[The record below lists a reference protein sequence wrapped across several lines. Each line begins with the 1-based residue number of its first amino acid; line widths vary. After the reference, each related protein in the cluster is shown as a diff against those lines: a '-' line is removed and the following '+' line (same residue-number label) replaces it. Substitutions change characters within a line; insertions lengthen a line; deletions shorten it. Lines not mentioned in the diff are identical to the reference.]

1 MLRTRPTLV
10 GSPAGDVVMSR
21 VSKGFW
27 LSDHRGDAGERF
39 ATCETV
45 FVAGRGLDPGA
56 SYDFELVDAR
66 GHGKPELLARYAVDR
81 HGVLP
86 TSVLLPRFGLAR
98 GEGLSRR
105 TLTEMLTAH
114 AEREYVVRAAH
125 CGNRQLARHDL
136 RLILTSP
143 GDAPRLFSCDSEGRL
158 QSGLEQGRGHVA
170 VALHRFPAGCVRVFV
185 VPRQFGWRVG
195 DPIERVRIGDVSS
208 VRTIDHDGSP
218 WRLVTL
224 ARGTDLAPGSY
235 QFIARAFRPGWW
247 DAEEPTLLESDVVSD
262 HRFAS
267 LVVRWP
273 FRGRFD
279 FDNGVVLTPEIAGRP
294 LAHRPYFRFINNF
307 PKGTDVYA
315 ALDPDALPAGLV
327 SQRAAIYVIRHKS
340 AAEWAAGNALDDISG
355 PGMTAAPK
363 IVPIVP
369 GCVNW
374 NETLVWPNP
383 QTPGRY
389 DIAIDFGN
397 NAALPADFVT
407 DGTLDAPLDM
417 IDGYVR
423 VGFYITEDP
432 SLPGPYAG
440 KIGQHDY
447 ALGTIQ
453 VPSTDTGPTPTDS
466 LPLTATIRYPAQSA
480 GIDAAC
486 AVGAFPL
493 VVLMHGNSGYD
504 TSYLGYNYLLDHL
517 ASHGFIAMSIYAP
530 VGVMI
535 ETRARAIL
543 AHLATMA
550 TNNSSP
556 GLFHGHVDLANIG
569 IGGHSRGGEAVVRAA
584 RINTAEGL
592 GWSLKAGVSIAPTDY
607 HHYGDPGIPLVVI
620 YGAND
625 GDVAGTWPDRTCFNI
640 YDEAGRPRSFVFVY
654 GATHDQFNT
663 VWAPTFLT
671 VESDIAPGDVAN
683 LISLSDHENVA
694 KGYVTALMQAR
705 LQGRIEQLEYF
716 STSLRPS
723 LTAGLRIHTSHQ
735 EPGSRLLDDFE
746 QTPHDA
752 NFNSMGGAV
761 SALSLSGEAE
771 GALRTLDI
779 HSPHVTS
786 GGKLAWQSSAAVYLS
801 NVPST
806 ARDLSAFSVL
816 GFRVT
821 QTYASAL
828 NPPNQAQDLFVRLTD
843 GGGKSRA
850 IRASTFT
857 DIPYPYL
864 RGHAD
869 LIKSALKSVRIPL
882 ASYVIANLGAQDVD
896 LTNVQSISFEF
907 SAASSGEI
915 EIDDIEFSA

>member
-1 MLRTRPTLV
+1 V
-10 GSPAGDVVMSR
+10 ASE
-21 VSKGFW
+21 FW
-27 LSDHRGDAGERF
+27 LCDHAGAARDRF
-39 ATCETV
+39 NIGETV
-45 FVAGRGLDPGA
+45 FVAGRGLEPGA
-56 SYDFELVDAR
+56 GYDFALTAEGGRA
-66 GHGKPELLARYAVDR
+66 ELLARYAADR

-86 TSVLLPRFGLAR
+86 ASTLAPYFGLAPRR
-98 GEGLSRR
+98 GGPHRPLAEALAEETEQPWAVRVTPAGDRKGR
-105 TLTEMLTAH
+105 PETLRFTL
-114 AEREYVVRAAH
+114 AAD
-125 CGNRQLARHDL
+125 R
-136 RLILTSP
+136 
-143 GDAPRLFSCDSEGRL
+143 APRLFSCDADGRL
-158 QSGLEQGRGHVA
+158 QSGLEHGKGE
-170 VALHRFPAGCVRVFV
+170 VALALAGFARGCVRVFI
-185 VPRQFGWRVG
+185 VPRQFGWRPG
-195 DPIERVRIGDVSS
+195 DPIAPARLREGRAA
-208 VRTIDHDGSP
+208 VRTFEHDGQAF
-218 WRLVTL
+218 RIVEL
-224 ARGTDLAPGSY
+224 ARAGELEPGSY
-235 QFIARAFRPGWW
+235 QFIARAFRPGWHAADEPVLLAEDIVA
-247 DAEEPTLLESDVVSD
+247 DA
-262 HRFAS
+262 RFAS

-273 FRGRFD
+273 FRWLHG

-294 LAHRPYFRFINNF
+294 LAHRPYFRFVNNF

-340 AAEWAAGNALDDISG
+340 AAEWAASNALVDISG

-383 QTPGRY
+383 QAPGRY

-407 DGTLDAPLDM
+407 DGTLDPPLDM

-423 VGFYITEDP
+423 VGFYVTEDP
-432 SLPGPYAG
+432 SLPGPFAG
-440 KIGQHDY
+440 SVGQHDY
-447 ALGTIQ
+447 QLGTIQ

-466 LPLTATIRYPAQSA
+466 LPLTATIRYPAQA
-480 GIDAAC
+480 PGVDAAF
-486 AVGAFPL
+486 APGAFPL
-493 VVLMHGNSGYD
+493 VVIMHGNSGYD

-543 AHLATMA
+543 AHLGIMA
-550 TNNSSP
+550 QANANP
-556 GLFHGHVDLANIG
+556 GLFQGHIDLSNIG

-584 RINTAEGL
+584 RINTAEAL
-592 GWSLKAGVSIAPTDY
+592 GWNIRAGVSIAPTDY
-607 HHYGDPGIPLVVI
+607 HHYGDPGIPLTVI

-663 VWAPTFLT
+663 VWAPTFLS

-683 LISLSDHENVA
+683 LISLADHENVA

-705 LQGRIEQLEYF
+705 LQGRDEQLEYF
-716 STSLRPS
+716 RTSLRPS
-723 LTAGLRIHTSHQ
+723 LVAGLGIHTSHQ
-735 EPGSRLLDDFE
+735 EPGERLLDDFE
-746 QTPHDA
+746 ETPHDPTA
-752 NFNSMGGAV
+752 NTLGGAV
-761 SALSLSGEAE
+761 TGTALSTEAE
-771 GALRTLDI
+771 NALRTLDV

-786 GGKLAWQSSAAVYLS
+786 GGQLAWSSSAGVYLS
-801 NVPST
+801 QLPAG
-806 ARDLSAFSVL
+806 ARDLSGFAVL
-816 GFRVT
+816 NFRVT

-828 NPPNQAQDLFVRLTD
+828 NPVNQAQDLFVRLTD

-857 DIPYPYL
+857 DIPYPYV
-864 RGHAD
+864 RGFAD
-869 LIKSALKSVRIPL
+869 LIKSAMKSVRIPL
-882 ASYVIANLGAQDVD
+882 ESYVIANLGAQDVD
-896 LTNVQSISFEF
+896 LTDVRSISFEF
-907 SAASSGEI
+907 NASTTGEI